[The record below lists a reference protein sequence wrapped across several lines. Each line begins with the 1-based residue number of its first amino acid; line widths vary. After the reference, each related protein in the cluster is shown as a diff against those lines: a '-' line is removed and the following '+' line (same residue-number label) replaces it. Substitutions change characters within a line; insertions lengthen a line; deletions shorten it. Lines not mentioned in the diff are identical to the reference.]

1 MLSKRDVLT
10 TYFNSRWS
18 VFIHDTLDNY
28 SDCLGSG
35 YVQFVLHHLF
45 NTVIA
50 LPVGFSKATLE
61 YPAEYLVFQD
71 KQAAINKHRQDATQ
85 FSLSLSDQKILQMR
99 HLSACGVSPKF
110 TLYWCYEELHQEFR
124 CLNYQGTSFGAYT
137 LHVVLIQNSACKI
150 SNLWTRIALKT
161 LNLYLKI
168 PEIK

>member
-1 MLSKRDVLT
+1 MHLIHIPLRYDNNNIYNNNVRYKTCILPTQNFWHDSF
-10 TYFNSRWS
+10 YNYQFN
-18 VFIHDTLDNY
+18 FEHTIIT
-28 SDCLGSG
+28 
-35 YVQFVLHHLF
+35 
-45 NTVIA
+45 
-50 LPVGFSKATLE
+50 
-61 YPAEYLVFQD
+61 AEYLDFQD
-71 KQAAINKHRQDATQ
+71 KQAAVNKHRQDATQ

-137 LHVVLIQNSACKI
+137 LYVVLIQNSACKI